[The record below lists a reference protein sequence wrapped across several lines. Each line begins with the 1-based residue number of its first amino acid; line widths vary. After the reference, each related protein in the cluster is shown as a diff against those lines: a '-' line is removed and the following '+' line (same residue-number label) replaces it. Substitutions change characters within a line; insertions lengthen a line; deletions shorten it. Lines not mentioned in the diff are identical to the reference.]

1 MKNSLGFLKP
11 PSETRVVVAMSG
23 GVDSST
29 VAALL
34 ADEGYEVIGV
44 TLQLYDYGDALRKK
58 GACCAGIDIYDA
70 RDVADKIGIKHYVLD
85 YESRFSNDVM
95 TDFADS
101 YLKGETPIPCVRCN
115 QKVKFKDMLEM
126 ARDLGADCLATGHYV
141 QRFENDEGR
150 GQLFR
155 GADPQKDQSYFLFTT
170 TQDQLDYLRFPI
182 GGLTKDKTRA
192 LAEKYGLSVADKPDS
207 QDICFVP
214 NGNYASIV
222 QKLRP
227 EAIVPGDIYHV
238 DGRLLGKH
246 EGIIHFTIG
255 QRKGIGIGG
264 IKGESKDAEP
274 LFVVRLEPETHRV
287 IVGPKEALLRKKVFV
302 HELNWIGDLLLLTQA
317 NEFGTSA
324 DLPVAV
330 KIRSIQE
337 PLPARVTIYPDQRA
351 VIVLDAELSGI
362 SPGQA
367 AVIYDGDR
375 VLGGGFI
382 LKTE

>member
-274 LFVVRLEPETHRV
+274 LFVVKLEPETHRV

-302 HELNWIGDLLLLTQA
+302 HELNWIGDPLLLTQA
-317 NEFGTSA
+317 NEFGASA

-382 LKTE
+382 SKTE

>member
-34 ADEGYEVIGV
+34 VDQGYEVIGM

-115 QKVKFKDMLEM
+115 QKVKFKDMLQM

-141 QRFENDEGR
+141 QRFEDEAGK
-150 GQLFR
+150 GQLYR

-170 TQDQLDYLRFPI
+170 TQEQLDYLRFPI
-182 GGLTKDKTRA
+182 GGMTKDKTRA

-227 EAIVPGDIYHV
+227 EGIVPGEIYHV

-302 HELNWIGDLLLLTQA
+302 HELNWIGDPLLLTQA
-317 NEFGTSA
+317 EEFGTSA
-324 DLPVAV
+324 ELPIFV

-337 PLPARVTIYPDQRA
+337 PLPARVTIYPDHRA

-367 AVIYDGDR
+367 AVIYDGNR

-382 LKTE
+382 SKTE

>member
-274 LFVVRLEPETHRV
+274 LFVVKLEPETHRV

-302 HELNWIGDLLLLTQA
+302 HELNWIGDPLLLTQA
-317 NEFGTSA
+317 NEFGASA

-351 VIVLDAELSGI
+351 VIVLDSDLSGI

-382 LKTE
+382 SKAE

>member
-70 RDVADKIGIKHYVLD
+70 RDVADKIGIKHYVLY

>member
-34 ADEGYEVIGV
+34 ADEGYEVIGM

-101 YLKGETPIPCVRCN
+101 YLRGETPIPCVRCN

-141 QRFENDEGR
+141 QRFEGDEGR

-274 LFVVRLEPETHRV
+274 LFVVRLEPEMHRV

-302 HELNWIGDLLLLTQA
+302 HELNWIGDPALLQQA

-351 VIVLDAELSGI
+351 VIVLDSDLSGI

-382 LKTE
+382 SKTE

>member
-11 PSETRVVVAMSG
+11 PAETRVVVAMSG

-34 ADEGYEVIGV
+34 ADEGYEVIGM

-101 YLKGETPIPCVRCN
+101 YLRGETPIPCVRCN

-192 LAEKYGLSVADKPDS
+192 LAEKHGLSVADKPDS

-227 EAIVPGDIYHV
+227 EGIVPGDIYHV

-264 IKGESKDAEP
+264 IKGENKDADP

-302 HELNWIGDLLLLTQA
+302 HELNWIGDPSLLKQA
-317 NEFGTSA
+317 DEFGTSA
-324 DLPVAV
+324 DLAVTV

-337 PLPARVTIYPDQRA
+337 PLPARVTIYPDHRA

-382 LKTE
+382 SKTE

>member
-141 QRFENDEGR
+141 QRFEGDEGR

-274 LFVVRLEPETHRV
+274 LFVVRLEPEMHRV

-302 HELNWIGDLLLLTQA
+302 HELNWIGDPALLQQA

-351 VIVLDAELSGI
+351 VIVLDSDLSGI

-382 LKTE
+382 SKTE